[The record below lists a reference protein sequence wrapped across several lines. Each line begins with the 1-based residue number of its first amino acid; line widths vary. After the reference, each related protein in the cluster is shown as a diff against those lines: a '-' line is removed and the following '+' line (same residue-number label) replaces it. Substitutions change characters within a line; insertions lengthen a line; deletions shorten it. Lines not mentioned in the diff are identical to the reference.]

1 MNIVGKL
8 LILFLFIVVL
18 AACLYFY
25 AVLSFSRPFD
35 NKYSDEELTKEFI
48 AHEKEFADLATFFM
62 ANLPKNKKQ
71 TVYFG
76 LGNGNRVN
84 LNIYPTAFH
93 PANKVIGGP
102 DLKIGSP
109 ELDSALM
116 VLGWTNYTV
125 KMLRHKLSKTNCDWI
140 TVAEQPSPVVKI
152 YPDANGRES
161 FAYYIFDRPIND
173 RLAKAYD
180 GWRISNSGFGK
191 RVILKYTPAHV
202 GMW

>member
-35 NKYSDEELTKEFI
+35 HKYCDEEPKKEFI
-48 AHEKEFADLATFFM
+48 AREKEFADLAAFFT

-76 LGNGNRVN
+76 LGRGNRVN
-84 LNIYPTAFH
+84 LNIYPAVFDT
-93 PANKVIGGP
+93 ANKAVGGP

-109 ELDSALM
+109 ELDSALLA
-116 VLGWTNYTV
+116 LGWTDYTV
-125 KMLRHKLSKTNCDWI
+125 KMLRHKLTKTNCDWI
-140 TVAEQPSPVVKI
+140 TAAEQPSFVIKV
-152 YPDANGRES
+152 YPNPNGGES
-161 FAYYIFDRPIND
+161 FAYYVFDRPVND
-173 RLAKAYD
+173 TLARLYE
-180 GWRISNSGFGK
+180 GRRISNEGFGK
-191 RVILKYTPAHV
+191 KVILHYYGAYI
-202 GMW
+202 GL